1 MLPLKAFV
9 STVVS
14 TTGTSNTREAFAR
27 ATLLLMIDWR
37 SKFDVPK
44 SICGWWSMNA
54 TTQLS
59 GVRSPFS
66 LSLGRFPFDEL
77 IHFSFVYCRYR
88 RSYFDREDRDRSES
102 CGVVGPARFLRSWVA
117 RKLADPMCR
126 KVSAPSLTN
135 IAFARGGP
143 KWNGRSQP
151 ATLAK
156 F

>member
-1 MLPLKAFV
+1 
-9 STVVS
+9 
-14 TTGTSNTREAFAR
+14 
-27 ATLLLMIDWR
+27 
-37 SKFDVPK
+37 
-44 SICGWWSMNA
+44 MNA

-156 F
+156 FEGVKLVKPLVALSPNVKECHVISQEIGT